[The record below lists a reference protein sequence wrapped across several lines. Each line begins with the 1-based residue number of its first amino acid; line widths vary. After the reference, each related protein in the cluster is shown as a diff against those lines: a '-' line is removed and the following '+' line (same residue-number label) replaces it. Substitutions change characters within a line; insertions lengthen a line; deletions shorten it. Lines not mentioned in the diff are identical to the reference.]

1 MIARILRTS
10 IFAGAVAISIC
21 ARAEAQAPSVTARN
35 DSVSIRLIDVDLR
48 SAVQLLAPYL
58 DKPLLF
64 SGPGGVNV
72 TLETP
77 QPIARSGIRRLLSGL
92 LDGNGYEL
100 VEDSTAG
107 LLRAR
112 AIRTTPSASAGG
124 APEAVAAV
132 PVDTMAGRLVVIPLQ
147 HARAIDVAA
156 TVNALYGH
164 GGVVAGSNATRAQT
178 LAEQLRGNLV
188 PPPGEPPPAV
198 QDRSGSSDGPN
209 RSLTLVADPRTN
221 SLLVRASSSDL
232 ALIRTVVSALDVRPL
247 QVLIE
252 VLVAEVRRDRS
263 LGINVEGE
271 LGPTTI
277 GKTAAA
283 IEGAIGEAG
292 LGDFAIRVMGIG
304 GLDLTGTLRLAA
316 GRGNV
321 RILTR
326 PVVLATNNESAEIV
340 VGSQRPFVQ
349 VQRALPTDA
358 ASRDQIVQYKDVGT
372 KLTVRP
378 TISTDGTVHL
388 EVTQEVSTATSELA
402 FNAPVIATRSVRT
415 QLLVRDGQTVAL
427 GGLTDRQLERRQ
439 GGLPFLSAIPWIGGL
454 FGRASSQEIESELF
468 VFLTPRVIR
477 TDDDAMRLSDPL
489 RQRAGDQP
497 KSTTTLPLLR

>member
-1 MIARILRTS
+1 MSRR
-10 IFAGAVAISIC
+10 IC
-21 ARAEAQAPSVTARN
+21 AQAVRALLLASTLAGRVQPQTPAVTARN
-35 DSVSIRLIDVDLR
+35 DSISIRLVDVDIR
-48 SAVQLLAPYL
+48 SAVQLLAPFL
-58 DKPLLF
+58 DKPVLF

-77 QPIARSGIRRLLSGL
+77 TAIPRAEIHRLLSGL

-100 VEDSTAG
+100 VDDTTAG
-107 LLRAR
+107 LLRVRAR
-112 AIRTTPSASAGG
+112 RQDPAPTLAPGAGTG
-124 APEAVAAV
+124 G
-132 PVDTMAGRLVVIPLQ
+132 PVNADSMAGRLVVVPLQ
-147 HARAIDVAA
+147 HARAIDVAS
-156 TVNALYGH
+156 TVNALYGA
-164 GGVVAGSNATRAQT
+164 GGDMGGAVGPRVRT
-178 LAEQLRGNLV
+178 LAEQLQGNLV
-188 PPPGEPPPAV
+188 PPQGELPEPRA
-198 QDRSGSSDGPN
+198 DAGGSGGSLSGS
-209 RSLTLVADPRTN
+209 LTIVADTRTN
-221 SLLVRASSSDL
+221 SLLVRANGADL
-232 ALIRTVVSALDVRPL
+232 ALIRSVVTALDVRPL

-252 VLVAEVRRDRS
+252 VLVAEVRRDKS

-271 LGPTTI
+271 LAPTTI
-277 GKTAAA
+277 GRNGAT

-304 GLDLTGTLRLAA
+304 GMDLTGTLRLAS

-326 PVVLATNNESAEIV
+326 PIVLATNNETAEIV

-358 ASRDQIVQYKDVGT
+358 AARDQIVQYKDVGT

-378 TISTDGTVHL
+378 TISSDGTVQL
-388 EVTQEVSTATSELA
+388 EVMQEVSTATSELA

-427 GGLTDRQLERRQ
+427 GGLTDRQVEKRQ

-477 TDDDAMRLSDPL
+477 TDDDAMRISDPL
-489 RQRAGDQP
+489 RQRTGERP
-497 KSTTTLPLLR
+497 